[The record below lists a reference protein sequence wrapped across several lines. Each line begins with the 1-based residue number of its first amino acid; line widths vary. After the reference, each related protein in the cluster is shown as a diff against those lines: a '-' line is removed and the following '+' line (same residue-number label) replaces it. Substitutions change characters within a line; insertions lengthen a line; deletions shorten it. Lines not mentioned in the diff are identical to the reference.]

1 MNIRRKLGM
10 LVCLAGISLSASAQ
24 VNEFEEAYKAFRQQ
38 ALKEYSDF
46 RDKVNKE
53 YADFMRQAWER
64 HQALPEIPKPKD
76 EPPVPPTPY
85 PKDDQAEPIKDIPKP
100 YEEVV
105 PIPTPEP
112 QPKPVAPIKE
122 QPKPEEAYFNFNFFQ
137 TNCKV
142 RLDESH
148 RFALKN
154 CQMNTLANAWEQLAG
169 SEYNNVIRDCLELR
183 IR

>member
-85 PKDDQAEPIKDIPKP
+85 PIDDQTKPIKDSNISQ
-100 YEEVV
+100 
-105 PIPTPEP
+105 PEP
-112 QPKPVAPIKE
+112 FVSFSFSTSQFYCKHNNYKYNKTPFINKLPNIKNY
-122 QPKPEEAYFNFNFFQ
+122 P
-137 TNCKV
+137 
-142 RLDESH
+142 LI
-148 RFALKN
+148 
-154 CQMNTLANAWEQLAG
+154 NTQIE
-169 SEYNNVIRDCLELR
+169 
-183 IR
+183 